1 VCTITTLKHE
11 IYGLNRRSMH
21 NCAAMFMAVKF
32 ASAID
37 AASWSHLERAEI
49 GLGLEQAAT
58 LQRQGFSE

>member
-1 VCTITTLKHE
+1 
-11 IYGLNRRSMH
+11 
-21 NCAAMFMAVKF
+21 MFMAVKF